1 MYHPCGE
8 HRDAQCPASTYGCIP
23 SSAENHDT
31 RTEGVH
37 TEVNT
42 GVASGAQATRSSA
55 ARYCLLDK
63 WQRENAPDTY
73 EATFLQRQTSSPPA
87 FSALFQPSSPSPEN
101 DACLECD
108 ETVNASY
115 ITFPSPSLFISITR
129 CKILSFASL
138 SATNL
143 ISARLERFVTI
154 RREQSLSILTS
165 FSINSGISS
174 LARILSRTLHTNL
187 HESRH

>member
-8 HRDAQCPASTYGCIP
+8 HRDPQCPASTYGCIP

-37 TEVNT
+37 TRVNT

-115 ITFPSPSLFISITR
+115 ITFPPPPFYLDNTLQNPFLRLPFRYEFNIRSTR
-129 CKILSFASL
+129 KIRYD
-138 SATNL
+138 T
-143 ISARLERFVTI
+143 EGTI
-154 RREQSLSILTS
+154 PFDSYLV
-165 FSINSGISS
+165 FN
-174 LARILSRTLHTNL
+174 
-187 HESRH
+187 